1 MVNLAKSNSYWL
13 GMAIEGYVFTAIVF
27 WFFCYL
33 LSLYTQSLEKKFST
47 ERKIMNEPI
56 IKLTISK

>member
-1 MVNLAKSNSYWL
+1 MGLAELLGMVNLAKSNSYWL

-33 LSLYTQSLEKKFST
+33 LSLYTQNLEKKFST
-47 ERKIMNEPI
+47 EK
-56 IKLTISK
+56 KS